1 MVDHEPE
8 KELHFLTLE
17 TKKKKKDIIHWTLS
31 CISLD
36 VFNYFSCAHTIKDM
50 Q

>member
-8 KELHFLTLE
+8 KELYFLILE
-17 TKKKKKDIIHWTLS
+17 TKKMDIIHWSLS

-36 VFNYFSCAHTIKDM
+36 VFNYFSCAYTIKDM
-50 Q
+50 QW